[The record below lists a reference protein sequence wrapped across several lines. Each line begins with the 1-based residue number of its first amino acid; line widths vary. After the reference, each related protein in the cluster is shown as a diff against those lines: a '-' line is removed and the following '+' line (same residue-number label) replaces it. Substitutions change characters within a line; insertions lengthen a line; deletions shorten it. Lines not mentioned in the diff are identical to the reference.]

1 MKLLAGLMMI
11 CLLSVNVEAQISSF
25 VQEARYHLEDFDSCY
40 ALEGR
45 SSTTSEVNVL
55 ADSVIAIEE
64 LMQYCFLQKYKSNV
78 DTLQQ
83 SLVLSHLS
91 QIAARRIN
99 GINGAKPEKMQQ
111 IKRKL
116 FRVFRSARSSFGLI
130 NVYSFDLELVNT
142 PHYFYYDK
150 NGADGGFNLYKGKRK
165 PKATKEDPEPETEAL
180 KLLTE
185 TELFTQL
192 EDKLRRSGCSRE
204 LHSGLVSCIGYAVVP
219 NKKTFFR
226 KKTPTVK
233 VVVITGT
240 RRLRLVKERHKT
252 A

>member
-1 MKLLAGLMMI
+1 MKILSALI
-11 CLLSVNVEAQISSF
+11 ISCLFSLQARAQISTF

-55 ADSVIAIEE
+55 TDSVTAIEE
-64 LMQYCFLQKYKSNV
+64 LMQYCFQEKYKSNA
-78 DTLQQ
+78 DTLKQ
-83 SLVLSHLS
+83 SLVLTHLS
-91 QIAARRIN
+91 QIAVRRIN

-130 NVYSFDLELVNT
+130 NVYSFDLELVNMPT
-142 PHYFYYDK
+142 YFYYDK
-150 NGADGGFNLYKGKRK
+150 NGSDGGFNLYKGKRK

-180 KLLTE
+180 KLVTE
-185 TELFTQL
+185 TELFAQL
-192 EDKLRRSGCSRE
+192 EQKLRRSGCLRE
-204 LHSGLVSCIGYAVVP
+204 LQSGLMSYIGYAVVP

>member
-64 LMQYCFLQKYKSNV
+64 LMQYCFQQKYKSNV

-180 KLLTE
+180 KLMTE

>member
-1 MKLLAGLMMI
+1 MKLLLKSAII
-11 CLLSVNVEAQISSF
+11 CLLPFTMVAQIPTF

-45 SSTTSEVNVL
+45 SSSASEVNVL
-55 ADSVIAIEE
+55 SDSVNAIEE
-64 LMQYCFLQKYKSNV
+64 LMQYCFQQKYKSNV

-83 SLVLSHLS
+83 SLVLNHLS
-91 QIAARRIN
+91 QIAVRRIN
-99 GINGAKPEKMQQ
+99 GINGAKPERMQQ
-111 IKRKL
+111 IRRKL

-142 PHYFYYDK
+142 PTYFYYDK

-165 PKATKEDPEPETEAL
+165 PKATKENPEPETEAL
-180 KLLTE
+180 KLVSE
-185 TELFTQL
+185 AELFAQL
-192 EDKLRRSGCSRE
+192 DQKLRRSGCLRE
-204 LHSGLVSCIGYAVVP
+204 LQSGLVSCVGYAVVP

-226 KKTPTVK
+226 EKVPTVK

-240 RRLRLVKERHKT
+240 RRLRLVKERGKLT
-252 A
+252 